1 MKRSL
6 MDMMEA
12 LRLAREALG
21 GGTRFDVRQA
31 FGKRSGKQIV
41 FPIGVGSALA
51 KAVREG
57 YLRVVGDEEGSRRR
71 GRRYEFTRKGLDMF
85 G

>member
-1 MKRSL
+1 

-12 LRLAREALG
+12 LRKAREALG
-21 GGTRFDVRQA
+21 GPTTRFDVRQA

-41 FPIGVGSALA
+41 FPVGLGSALA

-57 YLRVVGDEEGSRRR
+57 YLRVVGDDEGSRRR
-71 GRRYEFTRKGLDMF
+71 GRRYEFTPKGLEAVS
-85 G
+85 

>member
-1 MKRSL
+1 

-12 LRLAREALG
+12 LRKAREALG
-21 GGTRFDVRQA
+21 GTTTRFDVRQA

-41 FPIGVGSALA
+41 FPVGLGSALA

-57 YLRVVGDEEGSRRR
+57 YLRVVGDDEGSRRR
-71 GRRYEFTRKGLDMF
+71 GRRYEFTAKGIEAV